1 MRPNGRQGKRSLSGG
16 SADKEDR
23 MRRRLTPLHRKELE
37 RNRERRFDEAV
48 FGCAC
53 LIWAFT
59 LMHLLGAAF

>member
-1 MRPNGRQGKRSLSGG
+1 MNGG
-16 SADKEDR
+16 STDKEDR

-48 FGCAC
+48 FEIAC
-53 LIWAFT
+53 LVWAFT

>member
-1 MRPNGRQGKRSLSGG
+1 MSGG